1 MARTPEDEALITG
14 LQAQVAQL
22 QTTLEAQ
29 HTAQRSAD
37 LSALMNELGRDVP
50 AGDAA
55 KPYMAMADEAFA
67 TFAADM
73 RSIHAQSVQAAKG
86 RNLFTAQSPAKAQ
99 GEGTGKSNASGLMAA
114 VATLSGKTAHTV

>member
-1 MARTPEDEALITG
+1 
-14 LQAQVAQL
+14 
-22 QTTLEAQ
+22 
-29 HTAQRSAD
+29 
-37 LSALMNELGRDVP
+37 MNELGRDVP

-86 RNLFTAQSPAKAQ
+86 RNLFTAQSPARAQ
-99 GEGTGKSNASGLMAA
+99 GESKPNASGLMAA
-114 VATLSGKTAHTV
+114 VASLSSKTARTV